1 MASDGQVVI
10 DLLFPGNKADF
21 HSDIEW
27 VNDLLNK
34 LGVNTG
40 DKMDSSFKNNTENIK
55 SSAKETKST
64 VDSESEKMGNNA
76 GNDMGSNFK
85 KNTDKMN
92 SDSNEAKNKVNR
104 NLDDIK
110 KEVRTKLVASAEEA
124 GIKNFKSLLSKMPKE
139 EVTKLEAKV
148 EKGEEI
154 NWREEMSKM
163 PKEIVTK
170 MKLDGDQATVGL
182 SRLKEEA
189 DNTGKHFT
197 HLKEIIV
204 GSFVGQ
210 AISNGIQA
218 IVSGLKEAT
227 AAGIEYNKEQDTM
240 KTVWTSLTTEA
251 PKDGKELV
259 SYINSL
265 SSHSIYAAD
274 TINKM
279 AQSFYHVHSSVS
291 ETKDWTNSF
300 VALGSTLHMTNDAL
314 AESGEQFAKIVAG
327 GKASAEDMSVMINRF
342 PMFGEALQQA
352 TGKSMKQLYAMSA
365 AGKLTATQFTEALDY
380 LGKKY
385 QSGTAEAMTSFM
397 GMSMY
402 IKSRWETLWGDI
414 TKTSFNMSKKARG
427 DIRDLLSD
435 DMLKT
440 YANAVSGAIAS
451 ITGWVTNL
459 LDYINGHKK
468 TIIDIIGNLKIL
480 LGIIGQTVWKTFIDF
495 VYEMAK
501 AFGLVSD
508 KGKGTADPL
517 KQIDDILKALIE
529 HKQGVVDVTKALIAF
544 FMIKKATDF
553 LSVLSNMKGMFAG
566 LITKATEFAGI
577 DLFSGGGSAAAG
589 TVAKEAE
596 ATAATETVA
605 STASK
610 TGLLA
615 GASGLVSKIGA
626 SSLVKSTPYLAGAY
640 ETYKG
645 VTENSS
651 TGGKVGGGTGAIA
664 GTAAGAAL
672 GSLIL
677 PGIGTAIGAG
687 AGAWVGEKFG
697 SGFGKSIQ
705 DSLDKKKLKVHVI
718 TPKVKVKVS
727 ADTKDLQKSVSNS
740 VTSLNKV
747 IAKPSFNSADL
758 AKERTATLKNYQD
771 MQKAV
776 DTYYS
781 KKKQSAINDLN
792 TELKNG
798 SISKSEYNKQY
809 KEITD
814 YYNKEATSKK
824 KSINQMIK
832 DSTNYHNQVAK
843 IENNSNLSQKQK
855 QAELLKLHGDYVN
868 QMVKDEANLNTKVK
882 AQVQKGAKE
891 QKSIYEQLIKEK
903 GKLNEK
909 DLNATQKEADKK
921 YKAATAGAKKEEKA
935 LYKSAEDEYKSQK
948 KAADDSYNLT
958 VKMAEKNRD
967 ARKDSAERQYKD
979 LHTISKSQYE
989 DLKKQADDD
998 YSKAKSTAESK
1009 RKDTVSSAKQQRD
1022 QTKDAAWDQY
1032 TNTTKTAREEHEK
1045 VSDETEK
1052 QRKEVTEKNQKQ
1064 KKDVVDTAWQQS
1076 GAHGEAVS
1084 GEMTTVNG
1092 KYSDGFGGVRTVI
1105 NAFIDGFNDVLNALH
1120 KGWGKIPD
1128 LKKHATGSAGLLQD
1142 ELALVGEEGFELAHD
1157 TQHGIYTL
1165 GSNGPEVRSLKAGTS
1180 ILPHEQSK
1188 KFLQMTSLIPHHAS
1202 GVMGTISNVYD
1213 WVKDKIGDVS
1223 SLVEKG
1229 ASGAVNWIADKVG
1242 LNGFL
1247 NKFDTAQYSMLK
1259 GTSDL
1264 GIKDFTSYLKGF
1276 FKKYDDEVGNIKG
1289 TATPEQ
1295 AKEVIQHAMGIAGV
1309 SGSNW
1314 LNGLETIAKYESG
1327 FRNVTNNWDSNA
1339 KAGHPSSGWFQ
1350 MIESTFKAHA
1360 KSGYTTWTNPLDQ
1373 AISAIGYIESRY
1385 GGIGNVPGIKSL
1397 AKGGKY
1403 VGYANGG
1410 FANEPSIFGEDGLES
1425 AVPLSANKIDQSY
1438 AALGKT
1444 AAYIA
1449 ARDNLQTGSGNAVTS
1464 QQLSSAVKSA
1474 LSNLGSITLNNVLDG
1489 KTIATLTYSIQKA
1502 MQASEINVIGTG
1514 TAIPVGG
1521 GH

>member
-1 MASDGQVVI
+1 
-10 DLLFPGNKADF
+10 
-21 HSDIEW
+21 
-27 VNDLLNK
+27 
-34 LGVNTG
+34 
-40 DKMDSSFKNNTENIK
+40 
-55 SSAKETKST
+55 
-64 VDSESEKMGNNA
+64 
-76 GNDMGSNFK
+76 
-85 KNTDKMN
+85 
-92 SDSNEAKNKVNR
+92 
-104 NLDDIK
+104 
-110 KEVRTKLVASAEEA
+110 
-124 GIKNFKSLLSKMPKE
+124 MPKE

-182 SRLKEEA
+182 SKLKEEA

-197 HLKEIIV
+197 HLKEIII

-210 AISNGIQA
+210 AISNGIQSL
-218 IVSGLKEAT
+218 VTGLKEAT
-227 AAGIEYNKEQDTM
+227 EAGIAYNKEQDTM

-468 TIIDIIGNLKIL
+468 TIIDIIGNLKTL
-480 LGIIGQTVWKTFIDF
+480 VGIIGQTVWKTFIEFIYD
-495 VYEMAK
+495 MAQ

-508 KGKGTADPL
+508 KGKGTTDPL
-517 KQIDDILKALIE
+517 KQIDDILKALIK
-529 HKQGVVDVTKALIAF
+529 HKQGVEDVTKALIAF
-544 FMIKKATDF
+544 FMIKKASDF
-553 LSVLSNMKGMFAG
+553 LSVLSNMKGMFSG

-577 DLFSGGGSAAAG
+577 DLFSGGTTAAAG

-605 STASK
+605 STAGK
-610 TGLLA
+610 TGILA
-615 GASGLVSKIGA
+615 GASGLVSKLGA
-626 SSLVKSTPYLAGAY
+626 SSLIRSVPIAAGAY

-645 VTENSS
+645 VTENKS
-651 TGGKVGGGTGAIA
+651 TGGKVGGGTGAVA
-664 GTAAGAAL
+664 GTVGGSVLGGLAGGAI
-672 GSLIL
+672 GSLIG
-677 PGIGTAIGAG
+677 PEGTVIGASLGKALGAG

-747 IAKPSFNSADL
+747 IAKPSFNSTDL
-758 AKERTATLKNYQD
+758 AKERAATLKNYHS
-771 MQKAV
+771 MEIAV

-781 KKKQSAINDLN
+781 NKKNKAIADLN

-798 SISKSEYNKQY
+798 SISKSEYSKQF
-809 KEITD
+809 KEIID

-855 QAELLKLHGDYVN
+855 QAELLKLHGQYVN
-868 QMVKDEANLNTKVK
+868 QMVKDEEKLNTKVK

-891 QKSIYEQLIKEK
+891 QKSIYEQLVKEK

-909 DLNATQKEADKK
+909 DLKATQEEANKK
-921 YKAATAGAKKEEKA
+921 YKVATSAAKK
-935 LYKSAEDEYKSQK
+935 K
-948 KAADDSYNLT
+948 KKLCT
-958 VKMAEKNRD
+958 KLLR
-967 ARKDSAERQYKD
+967 
-979 LHTISKSQYE
+979 T
-989 DLKKQADDD
+989 
-998 YSKAKSTAESK
+998 STKVK
-1009 RKDTVSSAKQQRD
+1009 RK
-1022 QTKDAAWDQY
+1022 
-1032 TNTTKTAREEHEK
+1032 
-1045 VSDETEK
+1045 
-1052 QRKEVTEKNQKQ
+1052 
-1064 KKDVVDTAWQQS
+1064 
-1076 GAHGEAVS
+1076 
-1084 GEMTTVNG
+1084 
-1092 KYSDGFGGVRTVI
+1092 
-1105 NAFIDGFNDVLNALH
+1105 
-1120 KGWGKIPD
+1120 
-1128 LKKHATGSAGLLQD
+1128 
-1142 ELALVGEEGFELAHD
+1142 
-1157 TQHGIYTL
+1157 
-1165 GSNGPEVRSLKAGTS
+1165 
-1180 ILPHEQSK
+1180 
-1188 KFLQMTSLIPHHAS
+1188 LQMI
-1202 GVMGTISNVYD
+1202 VTI
-1213 WVKDKIGDVS
+1213 
-1223 SLVEKG
+1223 
-1229 ASGAVNWIADKVG
+1229 
-1242 LNGFL
+1242 
-1247 NKFDTAQYSMLK
+1247 
-1259 GTSDL
+1259 
-1264 GIKDFTSYLKGF
+1264 
-1276 FKKYDDEVGNIKG
+1276 
-1289 TATPEQ
+1289 
-1295 AKEVIQHAMGIAGV
+1295 
-1309 SGSNW
+1309 
-1314 LNGLETIAKYESG
+1314 
-1327 FRNVTNNWDSNA
+1327 
-1339 KAGHPSSGWFQ
+1339 
-1350 MIESTFKAHA
+1350 
-1360 KSGYTTWTNPLDQ
+1360 
-1373 AISAIGYIESRY
+1373 
-1385 GGIGNVPGIKSL
+1385 
-1397 AKGGKY
+1397 
-1403 VGYANGG
+1403 
-1410 FANEPSIFGEDGLES
+1410 
-1425 AVPLSANKIDQSY
+1425 
-1438 AALGKT
+1438 
-1444 AAYIA
+1444 
-1449 ARDNLQTGSGNAVTS
+1449 
-1464 QQLSSAVKSA
+1464 
-1474 LSNLGSITLNNVLDG
+1474 
-1489 KTIATLTYSIQKA
+1489 
-1502 MQASEINVIGTG
+1502 
-1514 TAIPVGG
+1514 
-1521 GH
+1521 